1 MVIQVSKTKNY
12 IPEFNGNKD
21 LPSNEQIVVV
31 LKNPTVAMRE
41 KLIPRPQMKGRS
53 TNGMSDGIEFEFQS
67 PNKKQVLQEMVNT
80 ISGCACEENGVE
92 KNICNVNDLLNA
104 PAEFNGLVDELF
116 DVCQKELQKTVPEKN

>member
-41 KLIPRPQMKGRS
+41 KLIPRPQMKGHSATGRS
-53 TNGMSDGIEFEFQS
+53 DEIEFEFQA

-80 ISGCACEENGVE
+80 ISGCAYEENSVE

-104 PAEFNGLVDELF
+104 PADFNGLVDELF